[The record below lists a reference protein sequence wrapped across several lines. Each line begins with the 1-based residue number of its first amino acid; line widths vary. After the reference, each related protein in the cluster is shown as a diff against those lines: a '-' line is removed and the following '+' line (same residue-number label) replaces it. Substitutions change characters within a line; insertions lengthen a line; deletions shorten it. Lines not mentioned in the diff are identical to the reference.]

1 MVVVDGSKDFGTL
14 ETSSGGKRLAL
25 ISYIPHKNIQ
35 VPATNSVVG
44 EIASSQYP
52 ARSAVDT
59 YSSVIGI
66 CVQGAGQS
74 AGSVFIYDPDIQTN
88 EAAKTYFQ
96 SHPLTIFY
104 RSVNYTPEADI
115 AVALEKRVNGY
126 AVFDGEEG
134 IKKSVGNTYQKKKE
148 KIDDALAK
156 SSGSSDI
163 SSHYRF
169 ANNAVA
175 ADFPMDH
182 FTWGVTSDKIF
193 VIKQELTEEMRSY
206 LSSQYSAGTP
216 VQLVY
221 ELASAATYAHPIQSE
236 SLPAYYGTENFVT
249 ALAGEPVT
257 GKWLTFTNDGTQLN
271 FKGGGGVGVSKL
283 AATTAVPADVV
294 QGKTFYSKDKTLKT
308 GTIVDRPGLNDA
320 VSVGNDG
327 SYIYYR
333 INQGAY
339 RTNQPTG
346 YPEIRASN
354 DSVISNI
361 PGGNNG
367 GWSGT
372 YSGSNVTIPK
382 GYHNGSGSVGVA
394 GGNRGNWGATI
405 NPGGSVTIPQGYH
418 AGGGVVRAGGGG
430 SWPLRHMGFD
440 GNNQLGTY
448 TVGAPDG
455 EGTYVWVFEGIVSW
469 GNATSGLE
477 FHFFEN
483 NFGPVY
489 GERNSHI
496 TSGKNHFTSSTTVQ
510 VRYWG
515 GFADLWYIRIA

>member
-1 MVVVDGSKDFGTL
+1 M
-14 ETSSGGKRLAL
+14 
-25 ISYIPHKNIQ
+25 
-35 VPATNSVVG
+35 
-44 EIASSQYP
+44 
-52 ARSAVDT
+52 
-59 YSSVIGI
+59 
-66 CVQGAGQS
+66 
-74 AGSVFIYDPDIQTN
+74 
-88 EAAKTYFQ
+88 
-96 SHPLTIFY
+96 
-104 RSVNYTPEADI
+104 
-115 AVALEKRVNGY
+115 
-126 AVFDGEEG
+126 
-134 IKKSVGNTYQKKKE
+134 
-148 KIDDALAK
+148 
-156 SSGSSDI
+156 
-163 SSHYRF
+163 
-169 ANNAVA
+169 
-175 ADFPMDH
+175 
-182 FTWGVTSDKIF
+182 
-193 VIKQELTEEMRSY
+193 
-206 LSSQYSAGTP
+206 
-216 VQLVY
+216 
-221 ELASAATYAHPIQSE
+221 
-236 SLPAYYGTENFVT
+236 
-249 ALAGEPVT
+249 
-257 GKWLTFTNDGTQLN
+257 
-271 FKGGGGVGVSKL
+271 
-283 AATTAVPADVV
+283 

-308 GTIVDRPGLNDA
+308 GTIVDRPALNDA

-339 RTNQPTG
+339 RTNQAIG

-367 GWSGT
+367 AWSGT

-394 GGNRGNWGATI
+394 GGNRGNWGTTI

-418 AGGGVVRAGGGG
+418 AGGGVVRSNGGG

-469 GNATSGLE
+469 GNDNSGLE

-496 TSGKNHFTSSTTVQ
+496 TSGKNYFTSGTTVQ